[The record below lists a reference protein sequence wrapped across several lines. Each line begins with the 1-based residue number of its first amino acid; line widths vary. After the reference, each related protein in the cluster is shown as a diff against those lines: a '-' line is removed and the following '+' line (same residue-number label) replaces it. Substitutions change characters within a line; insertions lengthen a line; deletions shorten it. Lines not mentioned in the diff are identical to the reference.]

1 MKQIYRFIPVL
12 VLAVI
17 LGSCGYHNPN
27 VYYGPAKSIYITD
40 WKNRTNELSIGSR
53 IYRSLIK
60 WYQKAGSISVVRQ
73 KDGADLILAGEI
85 ISINLPS
92 LSYGADNTATEVKAR
107 LRVRYIVKEIS
118 TNKILLEVPDET
130 WTEPYLLGS
139 SSTQAIDNEDQ
150 AINRI
155 LENLS
160 QKIYQNTISGIP
172 KLGE

>member
-1 MKQIYRFIPVL
+1 MKPIYRFIPIL
-12 VLAVI
+12 VLAII

-73 KDGADLILAGEI
+73 KSGADLILAGEI
-85 ISINLPS
+85 ISIDLPS
-92 LSYGADNTATEVKAR
+92 LSYGVNNTATEVKAR

-118 TNKILLEVPDET
+118 TNKIIIEEPDET
-130 WTEPYLLGS
+130 WSESYLLGRN
-139 SSTQAIDNEDQ
+139 STQAIDNEDE
-150 AINRI
+150 AIDKTI
-155 LENLS
+155 ENLS
-160 QKIYQNTISGIP
+160 QKIYRATISGIP
-172 KLGE
+172 KLEK

>member
-1 MKQIYRFIPVL
+1 VKQIYRFIPVL